1 MLTLLCCI
9 RWSIIANVSY
19 FGKSMK
25 FRSYSCRGWRGST
38 CSHSFPKILFPRC
51 FDSLSHSVISK
62 HQIRCRISSHH
73 QFIIIVNQK
82 EIPFAWDI
90 FSLSSGKI
98 AQNSSHSFTFKLAA
112 QAFLVWNHFLTH
124 KYSFILTKNYCRRRN
139 HQMKGFIK
147 VQLLSIFRIWARILN
162 RWINND

>member
-1 MLTLLCCI
+1 MINYCKCVIFWEINEIPELFLSRLA
-9 RWSIIANVSY
+9 WEYV
-19 FGKSMK
+19 
-25 FRSYSCRGWRGST
+25 
-38 CSHSFPKILFPRC
+38 FPFISKNPFPPVLRL
-51 FDSLSHSVISK
+51 SLSHSVISK

-112 QAFLVWNHFLTH
+112 QAFIVWNHFLAH

-139 HQMKGFIK
+139 HQMKGFLK

-162 RWINND
+162 R

>member
-25 FRSYSCRGWRGST
+25 FRSYSCRGWRGSK
-38 CSHSFPKILFPRC
+38 CSHSFPKILFPPMLRL
-51 FDSLSHSVISK
+51 SLTQCDIK

-112 QAFLVWNHFLTH
+112 QAFFSLESFFWLTNIH
-124 KYSFILTKNYCRRRN
+124 SF
-139 HQMKGFIK
+139 
-147 VQLLSIFRIWARILN
+147 
-162 RWINND
+162 

>member
-1 MLTLLCCI
+1 MLTLLCCTLGDQLLQMCHI
-9 RWSIIANVSY
+9 LGNQWNSGVILVAV
-19 FGKSMK
+19 GV
-25 FRSYSCRGWRGST
+25 GVT
-38 CSHSFPKILFPRC
+38 CSHSFPKILFPPMPRL
-51 FDSLSHSVISK
+51 SLSHSVISK

-112 QAFLVWNHFLTH
+112 QAFCLPHGRPRSTSFSPGDFLLFGVISASTI
-124 KYSFILTKNYCRRRN
+124 YQFY
-139 HQMKGFIK
+139 F
-147 VQLLSIFRIWARILN
+147 W
-162 RWINND
+162 